1 MSETKVNLSIIL
13 KGRVMHSEQEAK
25 AQNAYDIFS
34 VEVSDAKGKN
44 RERIQVSMRG
54 TKPAKQSINLSEE
67 AYQHMINA
75 KEVPF
80 FIKEKHWKA
89 LNERQRLEMHLD
101 RICQHLDGISY
112 TYNVLEA

>member
-1 MSETKVNLSIIL
+1 MSEIKVNLSIIL
-13 KGRVMHSEQEAK
+13 NGSVLLSEQEAK
-25 AQNAYDIFS
+25 AQKVYDTFS

-44 RERIQVSMRG
+44 RETIHVKTRG
-54 TKPAKQSINLSEE
+54 NKIAKQSINLSEE
-67 AYQHMINA
+67 AYNHMISS

-89 LNERQRLEMHLD
+89 LNSKQRLEMHLD